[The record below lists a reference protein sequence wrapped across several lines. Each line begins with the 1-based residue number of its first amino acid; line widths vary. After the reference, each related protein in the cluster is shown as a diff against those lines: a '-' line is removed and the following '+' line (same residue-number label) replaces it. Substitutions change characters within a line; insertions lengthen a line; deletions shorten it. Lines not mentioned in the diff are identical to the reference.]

1 MPKYFFRCKTEL
13 LKAKVNSRLRQ
24 QHLMYQSQMLIDGR
38 DLPLEEGSG
47 RRAVIYNPASQEAVA
62 EVAVGRRQ
70 DARLALQAAWRA
82 FPIWSG
88 SSSQKRA
95 DILHDAADRVR
106 ERAEGIAR
114 LLTLEQGKP
123 LKFAKTEVL
132 SSADVLDY
140 YAEEGKR
147 SYGQWLA
154 GPRSRSI
161 ILRQPIGVAALI
173 TPWNYPV
180 DLLAWKVAPC
190 LAAGCTFV
198 AKPPSLAPLAATEF
212 VRAVCSAGLPAGA
225 ANVVH
230 GPGGEVGAELVESPI
245 SRKIAFTGE
254 TATGRSIMASAAAH
268 IKRVSLE
275 LGGQSP
281 FIVCADADIKAAAAS
296 AAQRAFSNMGQIC
309 ISVNR
314 IYIAEE
320 VAEAFTSELVAAA
333 ERFKIG
339 NGLDPDVD
347 LGPMFSRQQRDKT
360 REHIADALE
369 KGAELLSGGSEPEG
383 QAYERGYFF
392 LPTVLG
398 RADHSMRLMQEE
410 TFGPVAPL
418 MKFKSL
424 EQAISLANDSP
435 YGLAAYLFTND
446 LKIAIRAAEGLEAGG
461 IGVNVNNVVDLQ
473 APFGGWKESGLGR
486 ELGRWGLEAYM
497 ETKHIRLGM

>member
-1 MPKYFFRCKTEL
+1 
-13 LKAKVNSRLRQ
+13 
-24 QHLMYQSQMLIDGR
+24 MYQSQMLIDGR
-38 DLPLEEGSG
+38 DLPLEEGG
-47 RRAVIYNPASQEAVA
+47 DRRAVIYNPANQEAVA
-62 EVAVGRRQ
+62 EVAVGSRQ
-70 DARLALQAAWRA
+70 DARLALQAAERA
-82 FPIWSG
+82 FLLWSKT
-88 SSSQKRA
+88 SSQKRGE
-95 DILHDAADRVR
+95 ILHEAAGRVR
-106 ERAEGIAR
+106 DSSERIAR

-123 LKFAKTEVL
+123 LKYARTEVL

-147 SYGQWLA
+147 NYGEWIT

-161 ILRQPIGVAALI
+161 VLRQPIGVAALI

-212 VRAVCSAGLPAGA
+212 VRAVSQAGLPAGA

-254 TATGRSIMASAAAH
+254 TATGRSIMAAAAAH

-314 IYIAEE
+314 IYVADE
-320 VAEAFTSELVAAA
+320 VAEAFTDELVGRA
-333 ERFKIG
+333 EGFKIG
-339 NGLDPDVD
+339 SGLDPDVD
-347 LGPMFSRQQRDKT
+347 LGPMFSRAQRVKI
-360 REHIADALE
+360 REHVADALE
-369 KGAELLSGGSEPEG
+369 KGAELLSGGREPEG
-383 QAYERGYFF
+383 EAYEKGYFF
-392 LPTVLG
+392 LPTVLD
-398 RADHSMRLMQEE
+398 RADHKMKVMQEE

-424 EQAISLANDSP
+424 EEAISLANDSP
-435 YGLAAYLFTND
+435 YGLAAYIFTSD
-446 LKIAIRAAEGLEAGG
+446 LKTALLAAEGLEAGG

-473 APFGGWKESGLGR
+473 APFGGWKESGIGR

-497 ETKHIRLGM
+497 ETKHIRLGMG

>member
-1 MPKYFFRCKTEL
+1 
-13 LKAKVNSRLRQ
+13 
-24 QHLMYQSQMLIDGR
+24 MYQSQMLIDGR
-38 DLPLEEGSG
+38 DLLPDEG
-47 RRAVIYNPASQEAVA
+47 RARTAVIYNPANQEAVA
-62 EVAVGRRQ
+62 QVAVGTRQ
-70 DARLALQAAWRA
+70 DARLALQAARRA
-82 FPIWSG
+82 FPLWSG
-88 SSSQKRA
+88 ISSQKRA
-95 DILHDAADRVR
+95 EILHDAAGRVR
-106 ERAEGIAR
+106 EKVEEIAR

-123 LKFAKTEVL
+123 LKFARAEVL

-147 SYGQWLA
+147 NYGEWMA
-154 GPRSRSI
+154 GPHSRSI
-161 ILRQPIGVAALI
+161 VLRQPIGVAALI

-198 AKPPSLAPLAATEF
+198 AKPPSKAPLAATEF
-212 VRAVCSAGLPAGA
+212 VRAVSQAGLPAGA

-230 GPGGEVGAELVESPI
+230 GPGGEVGAELVENPI
-245 SRKIAFTGE
+245 SGKIAFTGE
-254 TATGRSIMASAAAH
+254 TATGRSIMAAAAAH

-314 IYIAEE
+314 IYVADE
-320 VAEAFTSELVAAA
+320 VAEAFTDELVRAAQ
-333 ERFKIG
+333 RLKIG
-339 NGLDPDVD
+339 NGLDLDVD
-347 LGPMFSRQQRDKT
+347 LGPMFSREQRDKT
-360 REHIADALE
+360 QEHVADALE
-369 KGAELLSGGSEPEG
+369 RGAELLCGGREPEG
-383 QAYERGYFF
+383 EAYERGYFF
-392 LPTVLG
+392 LPTVLC
-398 RADHSMRLMQEE
+398 RADHKMKVMREE
-410 TFGPVAPL
+410 TFGPVAPV
-418 MKFKSL
+418 MKFRSL
-424 EQAISLANDSP
+424 EEALSLANDSP
-435 YGLAAYLFTND
+435 YGLAAYLFTGE
-446 LKIAIRAAEGLEAGG
+446 LKTALRMAEGLEAGG

>member
-1 MPKYFFRCKTEL
+1 
-13 LKAKVNSRLRQ
+13 
-24 QHLMYQSQMLIDGR
+24 MYQSQMLIDGR
-38 DLPLEEGSG
+38 DLPLEEGG
-47 RRAVIYNPASQEAVA
+47 DRRAVIYNPANQEAVA
-62 EVAVGRRQ
+62 EVAVGSRQ
-70 DARLALQAAWRA
+70 DARLALQAAERA
-82 FPIWSG
+82 FLLWSKT
-88 SSSQKRA
+88 SSQKRGE
-95 DILHDAADRVR
+95 ILHEAAGRVR
-106 ERAEGIAR
+106 DSSERIAR

-123 LKFAKTEVL
+123 LKYARTEVL

-147 SYGQWLA
+147 NYGEWIT

-161 ILRQPIGVAALI
+161 VLRQPIGVAALI

-212 VRAVCSAGLPAGA
+212 VRAVSQAGLPAGA

-254 TATGRSIMASAAAH
+254 TATGRSIMAAAAAH

-314 IYIAEE
+314 IYVADE
-320 VAEAFTSELVAAA
+320 VAEAFADELVARA

-339 NGLDPDVD
+339 SGLDPDVD
-347 LGPMFSRQQRDKT
+347 LGPMFSRAQRVKT
-360 REHIADALE
+360 REHVADALE
-369 KGAELLSGGSEPEG
+369 KGAELLSGGREPEG
-383 QAYERGYFF
+383 EAYEKGYFF
-392 LPTVLG
+392 LPTVLC
-398 RADHSMRLMQEE
+398 RADHKMKVMQEE
-410 TFGPVAPL
+410 TFGPVAPV

-424 EQAISLANDSP
+424 EEAISLANDSP
-435 YGLAAYLFTND
+435 YGLAAYIFTSD
-446 LKIAIRAAEGLEAGG
+446 LKTALLAAEGLEAGG

-473 APFGGWKESGLGR
+473 APFGGWKESGIGR

-497 ETKHIRLGM
+497 ETKHIRLGMG

>member
-1 MPKYFFRCKTEL
+1 
-13 LKAKVNSRLRQ
+13 
-24 QHLMYQSQMLIDGR
+24 MYQSQMLIDGR
-38 DLPLEEGSG
+38 DLPLEEGG
-47 RRAVIYNPASQEAVA
+47 DRRAVIYNPANQEAVA
-62 EVAVGRRQ
+62 EVAVGSRQ
-70 DARLALQAAWRA
+70 DARLALQAAERA
-82 FPIWSG
+82 FPLWSRT
-88 SSSQKRA
+88 SSQKRGE
-95 DILHDAADRVR
+95 ILHEAAARVR
-106 ERAEGIAR
+106 EQAGRIAR

-123 LKFAKTEVL
+123 LKFARTEVL

-147 SYGQWLA
+147 NYGEWIT

-161 ILRQPIGVAALI
+161 VLRQPIGVAALI

-212 VRAVCSAGLPAGA
+212 VRAVSQAGLPAGA

-254 TATGRSIMASAAAH
+254 TATGRSIMAAAAAH

-314 IYIAEE
+314 IYVADE
-320 VAEAFTSELVAAA
+320 VAEAFTDELVGRA
-333 ERFKIG
+333 EGFKIG
-339 NGLDPDVD
+339 SGLDPDVD
-347 LGPMFSRQQRDKT
+347 LGPMFSRAQRVKT
-360 REHIADALE
+360 REHVADALE
-369 KGAELLSGGSEPEG
+369 KGAELLSGGREPEG
-383 QAYERGYFF
+383 EAYEKGYFF
-392 LPTVLG
+392 LPTVLD
-398 RADHSMRLMQEE
+398 RADHKMKVMREE
-410 TFGPVAPL
+410 TFGPVAPV

-424 EQAISLANDSP
+424 EEAISLANDSP
-435 YGLAAYLFTND
+435 YGLAAYIFTSD
-446 LKIAIRAAEGLEAGG
+446 LKTALLAAEGLEAGG

-473 APFGGWKESGLGR
+473 APFGGWKESGIGR

-497 ETKHIRLGM
+497 ETKHIRLGMG

>member
-1 MPKYFFRCKTEL
+1 
-13 LKAKVNSRLRQ
+13 
-24 QHLMYQSQMLIDGR
+24 MYQSQMLIDGR

-123 LKFAKTEVL
+123 LKFARAEIL

-254 TATGRSIMASAAAH
+254 TATGRSIMAAAAAH

-360 REHIADALE
+360 REHIADALV

-435 YGLAAYLFTND
+435 YGLAAYLFTSD

>member
-1 MPKYFFRCKTEL
+1 
-13 LKAKVNSRLRQ
+13 
-24 QHLMYQSQMLIDGR
+24 MYQSQMLIDGR
-38 DLPLEEGSG
+38 DLPLEEGAG
-47 RRAVIYNPASQEAVA
+47 RRAVIYNPANQEAVA
-62 EVAVGRRQ
+62 EVAVGSRQ
-70 DARLALQAAWRA
+70 DARLALQAAERA
-82 FPIWSG
+82 FLLWSKT
-88 SSSQKRA
+88 SSQKRGE
-95 DILHDAADRVR
+95 ILHEAAGRVR
-106 ERAEGIAR
+106 DSSERIAR

-123 LKFAKTEVL
+123 LKYARTEVL

-147 SYGQWLA
+147 NYGEWIT

-161 ILRQPIGVAALI
+161 VLRQPIGVAALI

-212 VRAVCSAGLPAGA
+212 VRAVSQAGLPAGA

-254 TATGRSIMASAAAH
+254 TATGRSIMAAAAAH

-314 IYIAEE
+314 IYVADE
-320 VAEAFTSELVAAA
+320 VAEAFADELVARA
-333 ERFKIG
+333 EGFKIG
-339 NGLDPDVD
+339 SGLDPDVD
-347 LGPMFSRQQRDKT
+347 LGPMFSRAQRVKT
-360 REHIADALE
+360 REHVADALE
-369 KGAELLSGGSEPEG
+369 KGAELLSGGREPEG
-383 QAYERGYFF
+383 EAYEKGYFF
-392 LPTVLG
+392 LPTVLC
-398 RADHSMRLMQEE
+398 RADHKMKVMQEE
-410 TFGPVAPL
+410 TFGPVAPV

-424 EQAISLANDSP
+424 EEAISLANDSP
-435 YGLAAYLFTND
+435 YGLAAYIFTSD
-446 LKIAIRAAEGLEAGG
+446 LKTALLAAEGLEAGG

-473 APFGGWKESGLGR
+473 APFGGWKESGIGR

-497 ETKHIRLGM
+497 ETKHIRLGMG

>member
-1 MPKYFFRCKTEL
+1 M
-13 LKAKVNSRLRQ
+13 
-24 QHLMYQSQMLIDGR
+24 
-38 DLPLEEGSG
+38 
-47 RRAVIYNPASQEAVA
+47 
-62 EVAVGRRQ
+62 
-70 DARLALQAAWRA
+70 
-82 FPIWSG
+82 
-88 SSSQKRA
+88 
-95 DILHDAADRVR
+95 
-106 ERAEGIAR
+106 AR

-123 LKFAKTEVL
+123 LKFAKTEIL

-147 SYGQWLA
+147 SYGEWMT
-154 GPRSRSI
+154 GPHSRSI
-161 ILRQPIGVAALI
+161 VLRQPIGVAALI

-212 VRAVCSAGLPAGA
+212 VRTVSQAGLPAGA

-230 GPGGEVGAELVESPI
+230 GPGEEVGAELVESPI

-254 TATGRSIMASAAAH
+254 TATGRSIMAAAVAH

-314 IYIAEE
+314 IYVADE
-320 VAEAFTSELVAAA
+320 VAESFTNELVARA

-339 NGLDPDVD
+339 DGLDPDVD
-347 LGPMFSRQQRDKT
+347 LGPMFSRAQRDKT
-360 REHIADALE
+360 RDHVADALE
-369 KGAELLSGGSEPEG
+369 KGAELLLGGREPEG
-383 QAYERGYFF
+383 GAYEKGYFF

-398 RADHSMRLMQEE
+398 QAEHRMKVMREE

-418 MKFKSL
+418 MRFKSL

-435 YGLAAYLFTND
+435 YGLAAYVFTAD
-446 LKIAIRAAEGLEAGG
+446 LKTAIRAAEGLEAGG

>member
-1 MPKYFFRCKTEL
+1 
-13 LKAKVNSRLRQ
+13 
-24 QHLMYQSQMLIDGR
+24 MYQSQMLIDGR
-38 DLPLEEGSG
+38 NLPLDEGSG
-47 RRAVIYNPASQEAVA
+47 RTAVIYNPANQEAVA
-62 EVAVGRRQ
+62 QVGVGTRQ
-70 DARLALQAAWRA
+70 DARLALQAARKA
-82 FPIWSG
+82 FSLWSG
-88 SSSQKRA
+88 TSSQKRGE
-95 DILHDAADRVR
+95 ILHDAAGRVR
-106 ERAEGIAR
+106 DSSERIAR

-123 LKFAKTEVL
+123 LKFARAEVL

-147 SYGQWLA
+147 NYGQWMA
-154 GPRSRSI
+154 GPHSRSI
-161 ILRQPIGVAALI
+161 VLHQPIGVAALI

-198 AKPPSLAPLAATEF
+198 AKPPSKAPLAATEF
-212 VRAVCSAGLPAGA
+212 VRAVCSADLPAGA

-230 GPGGEVGAELVESPI
+230 GPGGEVGAELVENPI
-245 SRKIAFTGE
+245 SGKIAFTGE
-254 TATGRSIMASAAAH
+254 TATGRAIMAAAAAH

-314 IYIAEE
+314 IYVADE
-320 VAEAFTSELVAAA
+320 VAEAFTEELVRAAQ
-333 ERFKIG
+333 RLKIG
-339 NGLDPDVD
+339 NGLDSDVD
-347 LGPMFSRQQRDKT
+347 LGPMFSREQRDKT
-360 REHIADALE
+360 RDHVADALE
-369 KGAELLSGGSEPEG
+369 RGAELLCGGREPEG
-383 QAYERGYFF
+383 EAYERGYFF
-392 LPTVLG
+392 LPTVLC
-398 RADHSMRLMQEE
+398 RADHKMKVMREE
-410 TFGPVAPL
+410 TFGPVAPV
-418 MKFKSL
+418 MKFRSL
-424 EQAISLANDSP
+424 EEALSLANDSP
-435 YGLAAYLFTND
+435 YGLAAYLFTGD
-446 LKIAIRAAEGLEAGG
+446 LKTALRMAEGLEAGG

>member
-1 MPKYFFRCKTEL
+1 
-13 LKAKVNSRLRQ
+13 
-24 QHLMYQSQMLIDGR
+24 MYQSQMLIDGR
-38 DLPLEEGSG
+38 DLLPDEG
-47 RRAVIYNPASQEAVA
+47 RARTAVIYNPANQEAVA
-62 EVAVGRRQ
+62 QVAVGTRQ
-70 DARLALQAAWRA
+70 DARLALQAARRA
-82 FPIWSG
+82 FPLWSG
-88 SSSQKRA
+88 TSSQKRGE
-95 DILHDAADRVR
+95 ILHDAAGRVR
-106 ERAEGIAR
+106 ERAEEIAR

-123 LKFAKTEVL
+123 LKFARAEVL

-147 SYGQWLA
+147 NYGEWMA
-154 GPRSRSI
+154 GPHSRSI
-161 ILRQPIGVAALI
+161 VLRQPIGVAALI

-198 AKPPSLAPLAATEF
+198 AKPPSKAPLAATEF
-212 VRAVCSAGLPAGA
+212 VRAVSQAGLPAGA

-230 GPGGEVGAELVESPI
+230 GSGGEVGAELVENPI
-245 SRKIAFTGE
+245 SGKIAFTGE
-254 TATGRSIMASAAAH
+254 TATGRSIMAAAAAH

-314 IYIAEE
+314 IYVADE
-320 VAEAFTSELVAAA
+320 VAEAFTDELVRAAQ
-333 ERFKIG
+333 RLKIG
-339 NGLDPDVD
+339 NGLDLDVD
-347 LGPMFSRQQRDKT
+347 LGPMFSREQRDKT
-360 REHIADALE
+360 QEHVADALE
-369 KGAELLSGGSEPEG
+369 RGAELLCGGREPEG
-383 QAYERGYFF
+383 EAYERGYFF
-392 LPTVLG
+392 LPTVLC
-398 RADHSMRLMQEE
+398 RADHKMKVMREE
-410 TFGPVAPL
+410 TFGPVAPV
-418 MKFKSL
+418 MKFRSL
-424 EQAISLANDSP
+424 EEALSLANDSP
-435 YGLAAYLFTND
+435 YGLAAYLFTGE
-446 LKIAIRAAEGLEAGG
+446 LKTALRMAEGLEAGG

>member
-1 MPKYFFRCKTEL
+1 
-13 LKAKVNSRLRQ
+13 
-24 QHLMYQSQMLIDGR
+24 MYQSQMLIDGR
-38 DLPLEEGSG
+38 DLPLEEGAG
-47 RRAVIYNPASQEAVA
+47 RRAVIYNPANQEAVA
-62 EVAVGRRQ
+62 EVAVGSRQ
-70 DARLALQAAWRA
+70 DARLALQAAERA
-82 FPIWSG
+82 FLLWSKT
-88 SSSQKRA
+88 SSQKRGE
-95 DILHDAADRVR
+95 ILHEAAGRVR
-106 ERAEGIAR
+106 DSSERIAR

-123 LKFAKTEVL
+123 LKYARTEVL

-147 SYGQWLA
+147 NYGEWIT

-161 ILRQPIGVAALI
+161 VLRQPIGVAALI

-212 VRAVCSAGLPAGA
+212 VRAVSQAGLPAGA

-254 TATGRSIMASAAAH
+254 TATGRSIMAAAAAH

-314 IYIAEE
+314 IYVADE
-320 VAEAFTSELVAAA
+320 VAEAFADELVARA
-333 ERFKIG
+333 EGFKIG
-339 NGLDPDVD
+339 SGLDHDVD
-347 LGPMFSRQQRDKT
+347 LGPMFSRAQRVKT
-360 REHIADALE
+360 REHVADALE
-369 KGAELLSGGSEPEG
+369 KGAELLSGGREPEG
-383 QAYERGYFF
+383 EAYEKGYFF
-392 LPTVLG
+392 LPTVLC
-398 RADHSMRLMQEE
+398 RADHKMKVMQEE
-410 TFGPVAPL
+410 TFGPVAPV

-424 EQAISLANDSP
+424 EEAISLANDSP
-435 YGLAAYLFTND
+435 YELAAYIFTSD
-446 LKIAIRAAEGLEAGG
+446 LKTALLAAEGLEAGG

-473 APFGGWKESGLGR
+473 APFGGWKESGIGR

-497 ETKHIRLGM
+497 ETKHIRLGMG

>member
-1 MPKYFFRCKTEL
+1 
-13 LKAKVNSRLRQ
+13 
-24 QHLMYQSQMLIDGR
+24 MYQSQMLIDGR
-38 DLPLEEGSG
+38 DLPLEEGAG
-47 RRAVIYNPASQEAVA
+47 RRAVIYNPANQEAVA
-62 EVAVGRRQ
+62 EVAVGSRQ
-70 DARLALQAAWRA
+70 DARLALQAAERA
-82 FPIWSG
+82 FLLWSKT
-88 SSSQKRA
+88 SSQKRGE
-95 DILHDAADRVR
+95 ILHEAAGRVR
-106 ERAEGIAR
+106 DSSERIAR

-123 LKFAKTEVL
+123 LKYARTEVL

-147 SYGQWLA
+147 NYGEWIT

-161 ILRQPIGVAALI
+161 VLRQPIGVAALI

-212 VRAVCSAGLPAGA
+212 VRAVSQAGLPAGA

-254 TATGRSIMASAAAH
+254 TATGRSIMAAAAAH

-314 IYIAEE
+314 IYVADE
-320 VAEAFTSELVAAA
+320 VAEAFADELVARA
-333 ERFKIG
+333 EGFKIG
-339 NGLDPDVD
+339 SGLDHDVD
-347 LGPMFSRQQRDKT
+347 LGPMFSRAQRVKT
-360 REHIADALE
+360 REHVADALE
-369 KGAELLSGGSEPEG
+369 KGAELLSGGREPEG
-383 QAYERGYFF
+383 EAYEKGYFF
-392 LPTVLG
+392 LPTVLC
-398 RADHSMRLMQEE
+398 RADHKMKVMQEE
-410 TFGPVAPL
+410 TFGPVAPV

-424 EQAISLANDSP
+424 EEAISLANDSP
-435 YGLAAYLFTND
+435 YGLAAYIFTSD
-446 LKIAIRAAEGLEAGG
+446 LKTALLAAEGLEAGG

-473 APFGGWKESGLGR
+473 APFGGWKESGIGR

-497 ETKHIRLGM
+497 ETKHIRLGMG